1 VLVAVLVGAG
11 TASADHL
18 GADTEGHTTL
28 EQALVPDADPAAGY
42 TALGAE
48 DVNDAYVV
56 RDGASEGDAAIPEA
70 EAGRA
75 GRRRSLAYFSQLADL
90 HVTDEESPAR
100 VESSDPTAAGAW
112 RPGEAL
118 TPFAVDAAIRQV
130 NAFAASPVPQGN
142 GATGELDFALVTGDA
157 ADNQQLNETV
167 WARDLLEGNGPL
179 TFNSGLTDPAGY
191 TPAELSDP
199 ACVQFVDEEGGPG
212 SAAAEGARYTGVQDY
227 DDYPAGVE
235 PNPAFYDP
243 DEVLDPWAD
252 AGWPAYDELMDTAQ
266 ELEIDPAGLDVPFYL
281 ASGNH
286 DVLAQGSEAATAARE
301 RQATGCEKPLA
312 GSTATM
318 LVPPDERRRFVSRPE
333 IAAIYGAHDPVEEHG
348 LGLVDADE
356 RRNSDG
362 AASYYGWDPP
372 QTPGVH
378 LIALDTTS
386 AGGGDAGS
394 IDDPQFEWLKR
405 ELDAAQLAG
414 ELVVLFGHH
423 PVRSLDSDVPDEAAP
438 QCTTDDAHGHDVN
451 PGCDLDPRSS
461 EPLHV
466 GDPDA
471 AEELDTNEQT
481 LTELLAKYPGV
492 VAYVAGHDHR
502 NRVRPFDKEAGGVW
516 WEITTSAV
524 TDFPQQHRLVELM
537 DNRDGTLSIFATL
550 LDHASPA
557 EAPAPGNASGFDASA
572 LASLARTLALNDPQT
587 GAAAAP
593 DADGEADDRNVEL
606 LTRDPRALECR
617 GRTATVVGSGRSEK
631 IEGGRGA
638 DVILALGGKDRIKT
652 GHGRDLVCGGD
663 GADKL
668 KGGGGRD
675 ELRGERGNDKL
686 KGGKGGDNLRS
697 DRGRDRLKGG
707 KGRDR
712 LKGGKGNDSCK
723 GGAGRDRT
731 RSC

>member
-1 VLVAVLVGAG
+1 
-11 TASADHL
+11 
-18 GADTEGHTTL
+18 
-28 EQALVPDADPAAGY
+28 
-42 TALGAE
+42 
-48 DVNDAYVV
+48 
-56 RDGASEGDAAIPEA
+56 
-70 EAGRA
+70 
-75 GRRRSLAYFSQLADL
+75 
-90 HVTDEESPAR
+90 
-100 VESSDPTAAGAW
+100 
-112 RPGEAL
+112 
-118 TPFAVDAAIRQV
+118 
-130 NAFAASPVPQGN
+130 
-142 GATGELDFALVTGDA
+142 
-157 ADNQQLNETV
+157 
-167 WARDLLEGNGPL
+167 
-179 TFNSGLTDPAGY
+179 
-191 TPAELSDP
+191 
-199 ACVQFVDEEGGPG
+199 
-212 SAAAEGARYTGVQDY
+212 
-227 DDYPAGVE
+227 
-235 PNPAFYDP
+235 
-243 DEVLDPWAD
+243 
-252 AGWPAYDELMDTAQ
+252 
-266 ELEIDPAGLDVPFYL
+266 
-281 ASGNH
+281 
-286 DVLAQGSEAATAARE
+286 
-301 RQATGCEKPLA
+301 
-312 GSTATM
+312 
-318 LVPPDERRRFVSRPE
+318 
-333 IAAIYGAHDPVEEHG
+333 
-348 LGLVDADE
+348 
-356 RRNSDG
+356 
-362 AASYYGWDPP
+362 
-372 QTPGVH
+372 
-378 LIALDTTS
+378 
-386 AGGGDAGS
+386 
-394 IDDPQFEWLKR
+394 
-405 ELDAAQLAG
+405 
-414 ELVVLFGHH
+414 VVLFGHH

-481 LTELLAKYPGV
+481 LTELLAKYPSV